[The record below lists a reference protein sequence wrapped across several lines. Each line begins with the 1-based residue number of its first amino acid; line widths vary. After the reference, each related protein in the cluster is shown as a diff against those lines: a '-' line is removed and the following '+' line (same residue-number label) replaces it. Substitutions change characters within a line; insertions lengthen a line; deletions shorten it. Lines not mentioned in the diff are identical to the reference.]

1 MFSHL
6 AQPRMMQFGKGFN
19 VVMCRQERQFAH
31 ENTPSTSGK
40 SDMKEMDDWET
51 AITALRSLYE
61 GERNRQDREDREIE
75 DKLYEIIL
83 HVERLQKLAS

>member
-1 MFSHL
+1 
-6 AQPRMMQFGKGFN
+6 
-19 VVMCRQERQFAH
+19 MCRQERQFAH

-61 GERNRQDREDREIE
+61 GERNREDREIE

>member
-1 MFSHL
+1 
-6 AQPRMMQFGKGFN
+6 
-19 VVMCRQERQFAH
+19 
-31 ENTPSTSGK
+31 
-40 SDMKEMDDWET
+40 MKEMDDWET